1 MQPSPGDFKTQKEH
15 GIYESASC
23 ETFIYA
29 ATNFW
34 PVTLAK
40 TTPSSTR
47 YDSVIYEKLGDS
59 TAKTIHA
66 YKDRQSQLW
75 EDSDQTPTTGTGKR
89 PENTTAS
96 AWLTE
101 EAEGSGGL

>member
-1 MQPSPGDFKTQKEH
+1 MKNGLKRSLTRVMPCNPRPGDFKTQKEH
-15 GIYESASC
+15 GIYEAASS

-47 YDSVIYEKLGDS
+47 YDSATIYEKLGDS
-59 TAKTIHA
+59 TAKTIHV

-75 EDSDQTPTTGTGKR
+75 EDSDQTPTTGTG
-89 PENTTAS
+89 ETA
-96 AWLTE
+96 
-101 EAEGSGGL
+101 